1 MELVVLGTQEDKL
14 DRHVIY
20 FSISTN
26 NKIIAKIAMVN
37 PSTDRLNKIRFTKG
51 LL

>member
-1 MELVVLGTQEDKL
+1 MELVGPQEGKL
-14 DRHVIY
+14 DWHVIY
-20 FSISTN
+20 FSITTN
-26 NKIIAKIAMVN
+26 NKIIAKIAMVI